1 MRQGKSAASLL
12 MAQSK
17 FIFTWREEG
26 LYEEAKRLHPFVTNK
41 CVPDVAF
48 QLDTLS
54 VFDHEITG
62 R

>member
-26 LYEEAKRLHPFVTNK
+26 LYEEAKRLYPF
-41 CVPDVAF
+41 
-48 QLDTLS
+48 DTTTKSFLTLHFGEL
-54 VFDHEITG
+54 VNP
-62 R
+62 